1 MRLRVAAAGSLAI
14 PKPTFLEIA
23 RRAGVGT
30 ATVERVLNGR
40 GGVRPETVEKVVAAA
55 RLLDYPR
62 RLPEAHRG
70 VIRIEVI
77 LVRPDATFFA
87 RLSRAFERIAATLD
101 RSIAVHRTFL
111 DEANPAEIAARI
123 LDPEMRRAGLILAVP
138 DHPLVSAAL
147 RKLEADNIPT
157 VQIVTQISGTRSTYV
172 GIDNYAAGRTVGLL
186 MARMQRRPGKVVA
199 ICH

>member
-1 MRLRVAAAGSLAI
+1 
-14 PKPTFLEIA
+14 
-23 RRAGVGT
+23 
-30 ATVERVLNGR
+30 
-40 GGVRPETVEKVVAAA
+40 
-55 RLLDYPR
+55 
-62 RLPEAHRG
+62 
-70 VIRIEVI
+70 
-77 LVRPDATFFA
+77 
-87 RLSRAFERIAATLD
+87 RIAATLD

-123 LDPEMRRAGLILAVP
+123 LDAEMRRAGLILAVP

-172 GIDNYAAGRTVGLL
+172 GIDNYAAGRTAGLL

-199 ICH
+199 ICHSQI